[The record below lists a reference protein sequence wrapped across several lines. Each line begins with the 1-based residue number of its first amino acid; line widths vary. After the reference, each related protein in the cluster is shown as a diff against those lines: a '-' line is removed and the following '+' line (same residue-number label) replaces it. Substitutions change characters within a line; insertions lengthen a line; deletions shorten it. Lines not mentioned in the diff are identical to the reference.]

1 MCPESLIR
9 LALSNVTR
17 AALLSIQNM
26 LFERAGTQVK
36 KKKKKNVL
44 PLKHKTEAK
53 SQNAEHLFLIMY
65 VYVLHLRRFRGCL
78 KSCDEFVALQKSS

>member
-36 KKKKKNVL
+36 KKKKKCTSSEAQNRSEIPECRASIFNYVCVCVTLTQVQGVL
-44 PLKHKTEAK
+44 KKL
-53 SQNAEHLFLIMY
+53 
-65 VYVLHLRRFRGCL
+65 
-78 KSCDEFVALQKSS
+78 